1 MILLP
6 EIMIHQPAIHGNGIQ
21 GQASDIRI
29 VMNFILG
36 QLGQVLLIIACAIGG
51 TVGILKLIKHFSPN
65 GEFTKDPIA
74 KKLEEQ
80 SKK

>member
-1 MILLP
+1 
-6 EIMIHQPAIHGNGIQ
+6 
-21 GQASDIRI
+21 
-29 VMNFILG
+29 MNFIWGQLG
-36 QLGQVLLIIACAIGG
+36 QLGQVILIMACAIGG

>member
-1 MILLP
+1 
-6 EIMIHQPAIHGNGIQ
+6 
-21 GQASDIRI
+21 
-29 VMNFILG
+29 MNFILG
-36 QLGQVLLIIACAIGG
+36 QLGQVILIMACAIGG